1 MEKGDKLFVRIDKRV
16 KGSNISSNDFKD
28 HINYVRTIANERFFI
43 GGGFEKEDGGMTLIK
58 ANGIEEAKEIA
69 ENDPL
74 IARKLYTC
82 EIYEWN
88 IQVLNKE
95 SN

>member
-28 HINYVRTIANERFFI
+28 HINYVKTIANERYFI
-43 GGGFEKEDGGMTLIK
+43 GGGFEKKDGGMTLMK
-58 ANGIEEAKEIA
+58 ANDIEEAKEIA

-74 IARKLYTC
+74 INRKLYTC

-88 IQVLNKE
+88 IQVLNKK
-95 SN
+95 S